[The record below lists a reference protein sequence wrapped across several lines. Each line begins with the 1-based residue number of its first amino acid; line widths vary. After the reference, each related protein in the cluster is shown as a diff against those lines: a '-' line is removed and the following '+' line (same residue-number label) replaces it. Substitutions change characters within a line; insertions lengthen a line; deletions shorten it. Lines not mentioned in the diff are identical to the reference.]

1 MDLCRILVE
10 LLTEGIR
17 YVVGRV
23 SGNEQNTLSHTR
35 QEDSQAAAD
44 LTSNTALQPIG
55 AQTCRWFCR
64 RRLFH
69 RQISTSEI
77 SGPVYCLDLALVEGH
92 SPRLVAVSC
101 SLSPGPESPFIFSI
115 LLFVNISLN
124 WSVEWKTQRGK
135 CLSLLMVVKRL
146 AHEYLMAR
154 QGPRPLRIRR
164 EN

>member
-1 MDLCRILVE
+1 MLWAGSVE
-10 LLTEGIR
+10 MSR
-17 YVVGRV
+17 
-23 SGNEQNTLSHTR
+23 TLSLTR
-35 QEDSQAAAD
+35 DRRTARLQLISQV
-44 LTSNTALQPIG
+44 TPALQPIG

-77 SGPVYCLDLALVEGH
+77 SGPVYCLDLALAEGH
-92 SPRLVAVSC
+92 SPRLVVVSC
-101 SLSPGPESPFIFSI
+101 SLSPGPESPFIFST

-124 WSVEWKTQRGK
+124 WRAEWKTQRGK